1 MSNVGKKERLQ
12 LKTRFYQKA
21 IIAKERRAGICYFAP
36 FLPLLLAI
44 SSPATRPLNAT
55 EQIPSAHANRVLT
68 APTLDCGKVGLVLSL
83 LYLSCLQTTS
93 AFAPARPLPCGW
105 FEPR

>member
-1 MSNVGKKERLQ
+1 MRKKEELE
-12 LKTRFYQKA
+12 FA
-21 IIAKERRAGICYFAP
+21 ILPP

-44 SSPATRPLNAT
+44 SSPARLNAT
-55 EQIPSAHANRVLT
+55 EQIPPDHANRVLT
-68 APTLDCGKVGLVLSL
+68 APTLNCGKVGLVLSL

-93 AFAPARPLPCGW
+93 AFAPAKPLPSGW

>member
-21 IIAKERRAGICYFAP
+21 IIAKERRVGICYFAP

-44 SSPATRPLNAT
+44 SSPARLNAT
-55 EQIPSAHANRVLT
+55 EQIPPDHANRVLT

-93 AFAPARPLPCGW
+93 AFAPAKPLPSGW